1 MTGVTDKEQL
11 MDGQQTIFDLDIW
24 SGKMC
29 QELLAQ
35 TREKTSGQSSKRR
48 QKWQKGMP
56 AYLDLR
62 MADGHTP
69 DVSWEMGGALL
80 GAYTM
85 RSFGESPSEER
96 ESRLSQILEENPHPK
111 YCLSERACQGILR
124 RAENRGKTLPPML
137 EMALRNQAGQSA
149 SRNEQE
155 NLGGKGIL
163 IQDEHTGALSTLNNQ
178 SVCYSIGS
186 NNSEGMKSD
195 NPTAGIHEADTARS
209 LDSSGGNPA
218 CYQGGICVL
227 EGNGQR
233 ESHKGDGYAE
243 SEISY
248 TLNTIERHAVCC
260 KQDATEPEYE
270 TYQKTTGTLSPGAHA
285 GSYNGQDAYN
295 DMLVCSPA
303 YGIDRAAFNQG
314 QNAKYDFSVKEE
326 QAQTLVS
333 RGPGGYLPNGR

>member
-96 ESRLSQILEENPHPK
+96 ESRLSQILEEKPLLK
-111 YCLSERACQGILR
+111 YCLSARACQGILN
-124 RAENRGKTLPPML
+124 RAAKRGKELPEML
-137 EMALRNQAGQSA
+137 RIGLERQSV
-149 SRNEQE
+149 SSNVQDVR
-155 NLGGKGIL
+155 GGKGIL
-163 IQDEHTGALSTLNNQ
+163 IQHERVATLSTFNNQ
-178 SVCYSIGS
+178 SVLR
-186 NNSEGMKSD
+186 N
-195 NPTAGIHEADTARS
+195 
-209 LDSSGGNPA
+209 
-218 CYQGGICVL
+218 
-227 EGNGQR
+227 
-233 ESHKGDGYAE
+233 
-243 SEISY
+243 IS
-248 TLNTIERHAVCC
+248 V
-260 KQDATEPEYE
+260 
-270 TYQKTTGTLSPGAHA
+270 
-285 GSYNGQDAYN
+285 
-295 DMLVCSPA
+295 
-303 YGIDRAAFNQG
+303 
-314 QNAKYDFSVKEE
+314 
-326 QAQTLVS
+326 
-333 RGPGGYLPNGR
+333 